1 MNTWNDLSL
10 SEKSEMMRVAIENGI
25 TTLPEIKE
33 AYNQFALGGFED
45 NKPKFQKSSE
55 AYYDP
60 DSDTVFAPDSTGE
73 YYYHE
78 LFHARPDNAYLQKI
92 APLYSDLNDE
102 KLIQMGA
109 DLPFVKRFEGDPGHF
124 YSPAEVG
131 ARRAAASYMLKQ
143 AGVKSIDDTFLNE
156 ARKDELKY
164 GNNLF
169 SGENEPTQ
177 QMNNGLNL
185 YRRTNN
191 LGETEYI
198 YQETPDSEEILLTP
212 TNKRFSD
219 DPSNW
224 DYKDAS
230 GREYSPRMIS
240 PSSSSTLETS
250 EKMGPLEKYV
260 AELNW
265 RAQNDPAS
273 IALQGKYTMPAIAA
287 APFLAWAGEAA
298 YPYVST
304 ALANPYVDAG
314 LTSYFGA
321 HGLNHAINE
330 GIDGWGDAAMTALEL
345 APLGQLARPMY
356 NAGKEGLQYVVNT
369 AKNAANVS
377 SESPLIAS
385 AMSDYSSGLG
395 LDYNMLGRYINKDG
409 SLREVHI
416 PKTVTESPNNNID
429 YSNVF
434 RVDPDKRFMMFEP
447 GSFINYDLGSMSMD
461 DVVKTFGPEAEYY
474 KKLYDVAKAHNFE
487 GKYAE
492 IGKNAEYNILN
503 RFAIDKSDLDVAR
516 GIEEARRIYSI
527 PEYRERFN
535 KWGTLGDTFID
546 DAIARIDNVK
556 LQGRSKKLDIK
567 GQHGVHGGAYTTPDA
582 TTIGITNS
590 NSSDWIYNMI
600 RHETNHVGHGL
611 TRQPSWM
618 SYHNEKIRPI
628 LREGKDATSATGK
641 YLDEMDEIVE
651 RSKTAVEY
659 ADRIRKE
666 GESLNDALT
675 RLADMADA
683 DIYDASI
690 PSDIRQMMARFTK
703 DSTLNFWKNFVGG
716 VAMPV
721 GIGYGLSQGN
731 E

>member
-1 MNTWNDLSL
+1 MWKDLSMQQRANLMDIYL
-10 SEKSEMMRVAIENGI
+10 SHGISSLDEMKNHYDSR
-25 TTLPEIKE
+25 
-33 AYNQFALGGFED
+33 NQFAEGG
-45 NKPKFQKSSE
+45 S
-55 AYYDP
+55 
-60 DSDTVFAPDSTGE
+60 
-73 YYYHE
+73 
-78 LFHARPDNAYLQKI
+78 LFDGTTQ
-92 APLYSDLNDE
+92 
-102 KLIQMGA
+102 
-109 DLPFVKRFEGDPGHF
+109 
-124 YSPAEVG
+124 
-131 ARRAAASYMLKQ
+131 
-143 AGVKSIDDTFLNE
+143 
-156 ARKDELKY
+156 
-164 GNNLF
+164 
-169 SGENEPTQ
+169 PTQ

-198 YQETPDSEEILLTP
+198 YQKTPNSEEILLTP

-219 DPSNW
+219 DPTNW

-230 GREYSPRMIS
+230 GREYSPRMVN
-240 PSSSSTLETS
+240 PTNSSTLEAS

-265 RAQNDPAS
+265 RAKNDPAS
-273 IALQGKYTMPAIAA
+273 IALQGKYTMPAVASA
-287 APFLAWAGEAA
+287 WLAPLGEAFA
-298 YPYVST
+298 GTTIAGVPATTWANT
-304 ALANPYVDAG
+304 AMAAG
-314 LTSYFGA
+314 FAG
-321 HGLNHAINE
+321 HGLNHTINE
-330 GIDGWGDAAMTALEL
+330 SINGWGDAAMTALEL

-395 LDYNMLGRYINKDG
+395 LDYNMLGRYINEDG
-409 SLREVHI
+409 SLRKVHI
-416 PKTVTESPNNNID
+416 PKTITESPSNNID

-447 GSFINYDLGSMSMD
+447 GSFINYDIGSMSID

-487 GKYAE
+487 GKYAQ
-492 IGKNAEYNILN
+492 IGKDAEYNILN
-503 RFAIDKSDLDVAR
+503 RFAINKSDPDVAR

-535 KWGTLGDTFID
+535 KWGTLGDTFVD
-546 DAIARIDNVK
+546 DAVARINNVK

-590 NSSDWIYNMI
+590 DSSDWIYNMI

-618 SYHNEKIRPI
+618 SYHNEKIRPV
-628 LREGKDATSATGK
+628 LREGKDTTSATGK

-716 VAMPV
+716 VAMPA
-721 GIGYGLSQGN
+721 GIGYGISQGN